1 MTTRYLITYGNGR
14 PAQVETSL
22 RAARAL
28 VGPYLAH
35 GEPGTWYGYATARA
49 ARADAGE
56 GTGATGVVTRI
67 DDARAFARD
76 GIDADGTE
84 YGQAIRELV
93 RQSVE

>member
-1 MTTRYLITYGNGR
+1 MTTTRYLITYSNGR
-14 PAQVETSL
+14 APEVKTSL
-22 RAARAL
+22 RSARAL

-35 GEPGTWYGYATARA
+35 GEPGTWHGYATARD
-49 ARADAGE
+49 ARADHD
-56 GTGATGVVTRI
+56 GTHAYGVVTRI

-84 YGQAIRELV
+84 YSQAIRELV